1 MIVESEVKEPVVVN
15 PPAGDPKPPT
25 QEPGESNPS
34 GSAETPAWTKQLKGD
49 LKTNEI
55 LTQYKTIND
64 AGESLVSMKEQLN
77 RAVVKPGEDATDEDL
92 TKYFTELG
100 RPEKADSYEF
110 SKAELPEGMKFAE
123 GTELQ
128 HKQKCFD
135 IGLTQK
141 QAQASW
147 ESSVKDGVETYNAVV
162 KSLNQRAEKAEQALK
177 DEWGADY
184 EENIAL
190 VERAKTQFLSEEE
203 VQSLEK
209 EGNANSPTMLK
220 LLHKVGLSISEGHFV
235 NGNPPAVDN
244 RRKANDGKTM
254 LPYNDM

>member
-1 MIVESEVKEPVVVN
+1 MIVEQKGTETVVDNSQAV
-15 PPAGDPKPPT
+15 DPNGQA
-25 QEPGESNPS
+25 QESGESNLS
-34 GSAETPAWTKQLKGD
+34 GSANEPAWMKQLTGD
-49 LKTNEI
+49 LKNNEYLKQFSVVTDSAKKHI
-55 LTQYKTIND
+55 ELR
-64 AGESLVSMKEQLN
+64 EQLD
-77 RAVVKPGEDATDEDL
+77 RSVVKPGENATEEDL
-92 TKYFTELG
+92 NKYYTELG
-100 RPEKADSYEF
+100 RPEKSDGYEF

-123 GTELQ
+123 GTEAQ

-135 IGLTQK
+135 MGLNQK

-162 KSLNQRAEKAEQALK
+162 KSINQRAEVAEQALK

-184 EENIAL
+184 DDNIAL
-190 VERAKTQFLSEEE
+190 VKRAKTQFLSEEE
-203 VQSLEK
+203 VKSLEK

-220 LLHKVGLSISEGHFV
+220 LLKKVGESISEGHFV
-235 NGNPPAVDN
+235 AGDPPSGDT